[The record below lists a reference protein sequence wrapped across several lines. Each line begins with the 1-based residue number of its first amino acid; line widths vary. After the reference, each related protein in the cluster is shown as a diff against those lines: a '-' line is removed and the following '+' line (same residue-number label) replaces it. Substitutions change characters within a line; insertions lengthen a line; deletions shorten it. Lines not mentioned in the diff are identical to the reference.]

1 MSESNQN
8 LNDFFKQ
15 WLGRKGAPALVF
27 AHARTVYQDGK
38 FHLSFDLFQ
47 DGEPYSLTIPARVL
61 TDRGEEQFSIDINE
75 AQTHFTRA
83 FDGRPAKIIL
93 DEKYDT
99 MRRLSDPE
107 KPAVL
112 SGFFGDKQALVV
124 VPAEDEKRYLDA
136 AQYFKAQGYRVK
148 KEKEVSFEEIKA
160 CSVLILSDQ
169 NSIYRKLFAGESLPD
184 GGCVVK
190 ANKNPLN
197 SKRVILLMNGKNA
210 NEINPVYRKLS
221 RYGNYSLLIFNNGK
235 NMAEERAAAEQGMIE
250 DLSVIVNGVKT
261 EDTLNLDAVAQE
273 IKDKKVIYIGESHT
287 NYADHVLQLEIIR
300 KLYELKGRL
309 IIGMEM
315 FQRPFQKYLDQ
326 YVAKQLSEEE
336 FLKKTEY
343 FTRWGFDYNLYRDI
357 LQFARAHAVPVIA
370 LNLRREII
378 EKAAE
383 NGIDALS
390 EKDRAELPADMNLND
405 QAYRE
410 YLIGVYAQH
419 EDKKGFNNFYISQ
432 MLWDE
437 TMAHSAAEALRKY
450 PEAQMVVL
458 AGTGHLQHSWGIPA
472 RVQRLTHATSA
483 LILNDS
489 GQGVERGL
497 ADYILFSE
505 PVPAPESPKLQVMLK
520 KEKDGVIIDK
530 VIKDGPGEKAGL
542 KEKDIIKAVDNRS
555 ILDID
560 DIKILLFSKKR
571 GEAVNIK
578 VQRKK
583 QDGKM
588 EMLVLKSVL

>member
-1 MSESNQN
+1 
-8 LNDFFKQ
+8 
-15 WLGRKGAPALVF
+15 
-27 AHARTVYQDGK
+27 
-38 FHLSFDLFQ
+38 
-47 DGEPYSLTIPARVL
+47 
-61 TDRGEEQFSIDINE
+61 
-75 AQTHFTRA
+75 
-83 FDGRPAKIIL
+83 
-93 DEKYDT
+93 
-99 MRRLSDPE
+99 
-107 KPAVL
+107 
-112 SGFFGDKQALVV
+112 
-124 VPAEDEKRYLDA
+124 
-136 AQYFKAQGYRVK
+136 
-148 KEKEVSFEEIKA
+148 
-160 CSVLILSDQ
+160 
-169 NSIYRKLFAGESLPD
+169 
-184 GGCVVK
+184 
-190 ANKNPLN
+190 
-197 SKRVILLMNGKNA
+197 
-210 NEINPVYRKLS
+210 
-221 RYGNYSLLIFNNGK
+221 
-235 NMAEERAAAEQGMIE
+235 MAEERAAAEQGMIE

-390 EKDRAELPADMNLND
+390 GKDRAELPADMNLND
-405 QAYRE
+405 QTYRE
-410 YLIGVYAQH
+410 YLIGIYAQH

-437 TMAHSAAEALRKY
+437 TMAHSVAEALRIY
-450 PEAQMVVL
+450 PEAQIVVL

-472 RVQRLTHATSA
+472 RVQRLTHATNA
-483 LILNDS
+483 VILNDS

-505 PVPAPESPKLQVMLK
+505 PVPALESPKLQVMLK
-520 KEKDGVIIDK
+520 KEKEGVIIEK
-530 VIKDGPGEKAGL
+530 VMKDGPGEKAGL
-542 KEKDIIKAVDNRS
+542 KEKDVIKAVDNRNVS
-555 ILDID
+555 DID
-560 DIKILLFSKKR
+560 DIKIQFFSKKR
-571 GEAVNIK
+571 GEAVK
-578 VQRKK
+578 VKILRKK
-583 QDGKM
+583 QDGKK
-588 EMLVLKSVL
+588 EELVLTAVL